1 MYNKKMDISELGNVK
16 GLHHAYLV
24 TGNAEAGAKEVLA
37 MFSKRGVKT
46 AGNPD
51 VAVHSYSELLVD
63 DVRDTLLS
71 FASLKPLGERKYLIV
86 SYSRA
91 NDASQNA
98 LLKAVEE
105 SLGNTTFF
113 FCIDS
118 AGHMLP
124 TLRSRCVQ
132 VSLGEIKTEDSGE
145 AEAFLKSSY
154 DKRLAAVEKMTTYIS
169 KTQDRAPAR
178 TFVRSLLTVM
188 HERDAS
194 SSALRDLLDADRYLR
209 MQGSSPK
216 SVLSHLAVTLP
227 R

>member
-1 MYNKKMDISELGNVK
+1 VNIAELSNVK
-16 GLHHAYLV
+16 ELHHAYLV
-24 TGNAEAGAKEVLA
+24 TGSAEHGQKEVVALLE
-37 MFSKRGVKT
+37 KRGVKT
-46 AGNPD
+46 VGNPD
-51 VAVHSYSELLVD
+51 VLSYSFSELLVD
-63 DVRDTLLS
+63 EVRDRLLP
-71 FASLKPLGERKYLIV
+71 FAALKPLGERKYLII

-113 FCIDS
+113 FCVDS

-124 TLRSRCVQ
+124 TLRSRCVE
-132 VSLGEIKTEDSGE
+132 VSLGELAVDPEKNTD
-145 AEAFLKSSY
+145 AQQFLKASFE
-154 DKRLAAVEKMTTYIS
+154 KRLAVVEKMTTYIS

-178 TFVRSLLTVM
+178 GFIRSLLEIT
-188 HERDAS
+188 HGKAS
-194 SSALRDLLDADRYLR
+194 SSALRDLLSADRYMR

-227 R
+227 RL

>member
-1 MYNKKMDISELGNVK
+1 MELSK
-16 GLHHAYLV
+16 LAEIKELHHAYLV
-24 TGNAEAGAKEVLA
+24 TGSAENAPKEVL
-37 MFSKRGVKT
+37 SVLVKRGVQT
-46 AGNPD
+46 VGNPD
-51 VAVHSYSELLVD
+51 VSVHAYSELLVD

-113 FCIDS
+113 FCVDS

-132 VSLGEIKTEDSGE
+132 VSLGEVKTNDDGD

-154 DKRLAAVEKMTTYIS
+154 EKRLASIEKMTAYIS

-178 TFVRSLLTVM
+178 NFVRSLLSVM

-194 SSALRDLLDADRYLR
+194 PSALRDLLDADRYLR